1 MKKSPDCTDDEIVP
15 YGKGQVFGIRRE
27 VVPMISI
34 SNPILTTDLQ
44 LESATTLNAV
54 LYFCLDARTHP
65 PPTYFHGTLPS
76 VRGDGNVLYIYSV
89 FLPVSQRPI

>member
-1 MKKSPDCTDDEIVP
+1 MKKSTDCTDDEIVP

-54 LYFCLDARTHP
+54 LYFCLDTRTHP

-89 FLPVSQRPI
+89 FPPVSQRPI